1 MKKNIFKNII
11 VSVLSLSLMF
21 SFSAPVVA
29 ASHAA
34 NGSNIMP
41 ASGKWVSDCVRD
53 DLNYDPDGKGPCT
66 EWEIALLKEMDTNL
80 KKELGNYYTNIK
92 TWNSYTLEQNY
103 ATAMEKLAAAHTA
116 GTVSDAEYERLQNVT
131 GWEGIM
137 GWQSYT
143 QGRVIEPNNSSTA
156 NFYVVNTGWDG
167 EYAATSYGGE
177 KKLVGDNP
185 WGLTL
190 TMDKIPVEYGRY
202 YTMSF
207 DISSTL
213 QGRNPETGSQERSD
227 KYCLVKAYDYQSRG
241 EPSAAFES
249 FKVNG
254 KEAAKDGRFKIAKTP
269 IGEED
274 VKTHIEATFKI
285 PDTKNEWSG
294 GHDAGMFTNMGIKFA
309 VGAFS
314 KTHEDEVDAAEKDP
328 TKTPEEIGQIK
339 ASEVALKGYVN
350 VTNIKVLAGTQ
361 YAVRYYDGSVQKD
374 LRYVNE
380 YGQAKSVAL
389 KKKGYNQNG
398 YTDMATGR
406 KFSFG
411 TLIEKDT
418 NLRAIWTKT
427 QKPKKASFTAKS
439 KKKKK
444 ITVKF
449 KKNANARG
457 YQVKYSHNKKFK
469 KKSKYKTKTKNTSKT
484 STYTIKGLKSS
495 KVAYVK
501 ARAYNLDSC
510 GNKIYGKWSKR
521 KSVYVK

>member
-1 MKKNIFKNII
+1 MKKNIFKKII

-21 SFSAPVVA
+21 SFAGPVSAA
-29 ASHAA
+29 RSHAA
-34 NGSNIMP
+34 NGSDVMP
-41 ASGKWVSDCVRD
+41 ASGKWVSFSVRD
-53 DLNYDPDGKGPCT
+53 DLNYNPPGPKTDWGKALDVEIQKGLDQALADYKAGKMT
-66 EWEIALLKEMDTNL
+66 E
-80 KKELGNYYTNIK
+80 
-92 TWNSYTLEQNY
+92 
-103 ATAMEKLAAAHTA
+103 
-116 GTVSDAEYERLQNVT
+116 AEYNAKVEEIN
-131 GWEGIM
+131 

-156 NFYVVNTGWDG
+156 KFYVVNSGWDG

-207 DISSTL
+207 DISSDL
-213 QGRNPETGSQERSD
+213 QGKNAETGMQERSD
-227 KYCLVKAYDYQSRG
+227 KYCIVKAYDYQSKG

-254 KEAAKDGRFKIAKTP
+254 KEAAKDGRFIIAKTP
-269 IGEED
+269 TGEEA
-274 VKTHIEATFKI
+274 VQTHIEATFKI

-309 VGAFS
+309 MGAFL
-314 KTHEDEVDAAEKDP
+314 KTHEDEVEAAEKDP
-328 TKTPEEIGQIK
+328 SVTPEELAKLK
-339 ASEVALKGYVN
+339 ASEIGLKGYVN
-350 VTNIKVLAGTQ
+350 VTNMKVIAGTQ
-361 YAVRYYDGSVQKD
+361 YAVKYFDGSVQKD
-374 LRYVNE
+374 CRYVNE
-380 YGQAKSVAL
+380 YGQAKNIAL
-389 KKKGYNQNG
+389 KKKGYTQTG
-398 YTDMATGR
+398 YINMATGS

-418 NLRAIWTKT
+418 NLKATWIKT

-457 YQVKYSHNKKFK
+457 YQVTYSHNKKFK
-469 KKSKYKTKTKNTSKT
+469 KKAKYKTKTKNTSKT
-484 STYTIKGLKSS
+484 TTYTIKGLKSS

>member
-1 MKKNIFKNII
+1 MI
-11 VSVLSLSLMF
+11 VSILSLSLMF
-21 SFSAPVVA
+21 SFSAPVAA
-29 ASHAA
+29 ASHAP
-34 NGSNIMP
+34 NGADIISKDFRWTGF
-41 ASGKWVSDCVRD
+41 SVRD
-53 DLNYDPDGKGPCT
+53 DLHGGATT
-66 EWEIALLKEMDTNL
+66 EWEAALIKEMNAAKDQAL
-80 KKELGNYYTNIK
+80 KDYK
-92 TWNSYTLEQNY
+92 
-103 ATAMEKLAAAHTA
+103 A
-116 GTVSDAEYERLQNVT
+116 GKITEAEYNAKIQE
-131 GWEGIM
+131 ID

-143 QGRVIEPNNSSTA
+143 EGWPLDAENTGSDVTFYCKNS
-156 NFYVVNTGWDG
+156 GWDG

-190 TMDKIPVEYGRY
+190 TLDKIPVEYTRY

-207 DISSTL
+207 DISSDL
-213 QGRNPETGSQERSD
+213 QGEDSETGQKIRSD
-227 KYCLVKAYDYQSRG
+227 KYCIVKAYDPQSKG

-269 IGEED
+269 KGEET

-294 GHDAGMFTNMGIKFA
+294 GRDSGMFTKMGIKFA
-309 VGAFS
+309 MGAFL
-314 KTHEDEVDAAEKDP
+314 KTHEDEVEAGTAQSY
-328 TKTPEEIGQIK
+328 EEIGLNGYIR
-339 ASEVALKGYVN
+339 VNDLKV
-350 VTNIKVLAGTQ
+350 IAGTQ
-361 YAVRYYDGSVQKD
+361 YAVKYYDGSAVKAT
-374 LRYVNE
+374 RYVNE
-380 YGQAKSVAL
+380 YGQAKSIAL
-389 KKKGYNQNG
+389 KKKGYTQTG
-398 YTDMATGR
+398 YINMATGS

-418 NLRAIWTKT
+418 NLKATWIKT

-469 KKSKYKTKTKNTSKT
+469 KKAKYKTKTKNTSKT

-501 ARAYNLDSC
+501 ARAFNLDSC
-510 GNKIYGKWSKR
+510 GNKVFGKWSKR

>member
-1 MKKNIFKNII
+1 MKKNIFKKLI

-21 SFSAPVVA
+21 SFSAPVAA

-41 ASGKWVSDCVRD
+41 ANGKWVSDCVRD
-53 DLNYDPDGKGPCT
+53 DLNYDPSGKGPCT

-80 KKELGNYYTNIK
+80 KKELGSYYTNIK
-92 TWNSYTLEQNY
+92 TWNPYTLEQNY
-103 ATAMEKLAAAHTA
+103 ATAMSNLTDAHNA
-116 GTVSDAEYERLQNVT
+116 GKVSDAEYERLQTVT
-131 GWEGIM
+131 GWDGIM
-137 GWQSYT
+137 GWQSFT
-143 QGRVIEPNNSSTA
+143 QGRMIDPNTSKEATM
-156 NFYVVNTGWDG
+156 YVANTGWDG
-167 EYAATSYGGE
+167 EYAAQTYGGE
-177 KKLVGDNP
+177 KKLVADNP
-185 WGLTL
+185 WGLTI
-190 TMDKIPVEYGRY
+190 TMDKIPVEYTRY
-202 YTMSF
+202 YTMEF
-207 DISSTL
+207 DIASDL
-213 QGRNPETGSQERSD
+213 QGKDNETGLQERSD
-227 KYCLVKAYDYQSRG
+227 KYCIVKAFDYQSRG

-249 FKVNG
+249 FQVNG
-254 KEAAKDGRFKIAKTP
+254 KEAAKDGKFKIAKTP
-269 IGEED
+269 KGENL
-274 VKTHIEATFKI
+274 VKTHIKATFKI
-285 PDTKNEWSG
+285 PDSKNEWSG
-294 GHDAGMFTNMGIKFA
+294 GHDAGMFTKMGIKFA
-309 VGAFS
+309 LGAFS
-314 KTHEDEVDAAEKDP
+314 KSHEDEVEKGEAP
-328 TKTPEEIGQIK
+328 QWE
-339 ASEVALKGYVN
+339 EVANKGYIY
-350 VTNIKVLAGTQ
+350 VTDLKVIAGTQ

-380 YGQAKSVAL
+380 YDQAKNIAL
-389 KKKGYNQNG
+389 KKKGYTQTG
-398 YTDMATGR
+398 YINMATGS

-411 TLIEKDT
+411 TLIEQDT
-418 NLRAIWTKT
+418 NLKATWTKT

-495 KVAYVK
+495 KIAYVK